1 MQSVGIQN
9 SICDMNNTC
18 EFVKRVYKNLKFVQL
33 WKMQSVGIQKSNL
46 YNCEYANCNY
56 TCSICKNNY
65 TCYTKIKI
73 VNIQLYMVY
82 KN

>member
-1 MQSVGIQN
+1 
-9 SICDMNNTC
+9 MNNTC

-33 WKMQSVGIQKSNL
+33 WKMQSVG
-46 YNCEYANCNY
+46 EYANCNY